1 VDVFAIEWSY
11 EGLVELGEDVVR
23 DLVALVLDGLDGL
36 HLFRDASVMR
46 EHLLVERF
54 GSHNDVFGLLGEKIE
69 ETLFAR
75 QKALQESRH

>member
-46 EHLLVERF
+46 EHLLERF
-54 GSHNDVFGLLGEKIE
+54 SSHDDVFGLLGEKIE